1 MRNPGANAALG
12 RFTALEEPT
21 GRVMRRGVAFSS
33 AARFLG
39 RDDLG
44 LSSLLLQSQGGRDSD
59 LVRVELL
66 ANPAD
71 TAKLSGVEF
80 ELLGGQSP
88 LGRGRILK
96 VAGELSLKERIVFFA
111 IRHPGKTDGEIA
123 DALDGVPS
131 KRQPVNRACCEL
143 ERMGKL
149 QRKVRKDGLVG
160 NYPVSALYVAPATG
174 ARSGVGAT
182 EVPVRY
188 NSA

>member
-1 MRNPGANAALG
+1 MRSPGTHAALG

-59 LVRVELL
+59 FVRVELL

-80 ELLGGQSP
+80 ELLGGPSP
-88 LGRGRILK
+88 LGRGRSSRLR
-96 VAGELSLKERIVFFA
+96 ES
-111 IRHPGKTDGEIA
+111 
-123 DALDGVPS
+123 
-131 KRQPVNRACCEL
+131 
-143 ERMGKL
+143 
-149 QRKVRKDGLVG
+149 
-160 NYPVSALYVAPATG
+160 
-174 ARSGVGAT
+174 
-182 EVPVRY
+182 
-188 NSA
+188 